1 MASVIKIKR
10 STTPG
15 SAPSSLAAGEIAV
28 NIPDRKLFVG
38 DGSSI
43 YTIGNQYITVANAS
57 SAFETKATANARLA
71 NTNAYI
77 ATKVNTTTFNSALA
91 NTNSSIATQASR
103 ITLVNTNLTGTNTA
117 LRTLISDRLQVANAA
132 AVYQTKA
139 VERAALANTNAA
151 IATKLNTTTFNSALA
166 NTNSYIAAQ
175 ASRITLVNTNLTGTN
190 TALRTLI
197 SDRLQVANAAAT
209 YATKVNPT
217 TSGVLAHTGRA
228 TISTNLSV
236 SGNTSVVGLRANN
249 TLGTAG
255 QVLKTNGTAVYWDSV
270 GAQTQYLQVANA
282 AATYAVKS
290 SPSTS
295 GFFNH
300 TGRLTVGTNLA
311 VSGNT
316 RISGST
322 IIDGDLTVE
331 GGVTYISS
339 STLNVDDSMIKL
351 SSNNA
356 ADVVDT
362 GFYGKYVVSAT
373 PKYAGVFRDATDGIF
388 KVFADSQSEPGTTV
402 NIAATGY
409 TLAQLD
415 AIIDGG
421 TY

>member
-15 SAPSSLAAGEIAV
+15 SAPSTLAAGEIAV
-28 NIPDRKLFVG
+28 NIPDRLLFVG

-43 YTIGNQYITVANAS
+43 YRIGAQYLSVANA
-57 SAFETKATANARLA
+57 AATYQTKAVERAALA
-71 NTNAYI
+71 NTNAFIATKLNTTTFNSALANTNTYI

-91 NTNSSIATQASR
+91 NTNT
-103 ITLVNTNLTGTNTA
+103 
-117 LRTLISDRLQVANAA
+117 
-132 AVYQTKA
+132 Y
-139 VERAALANTNAA
+139 
-151 IATKLNTTTFNSALA
+151 IATKLNTSSFNSGLA

-190 TALRTLI
+190 TALRSLI
-197 SDRLQVANAAAT
+197 SDRLQVANAVAT
-209 YATKVNPT
+209 YTTKSNPT

-228 TISTNLSV
+228 TISTNLEV
-236 SGNTSVVGLRANN
+236 TANTIIGGAIVANN
-249 TLGTAG
+249 TSGTSG
-255 QVLKTNGTAVYWDSV
+255 YYLRSSGSGIYWSPIA
-270 GAQTQYLQVANA
+270 AQTQYLQVANA
-282 AATYAVKS
+282 AALYTVKS

-300 TGRLTVGTNLA
+300 TGRLSVGTNLD

-331 GGVTYISS
+331 GAVTYISS
-339 STLNVDDSMIKL
+339 STLNVDDSLIKL

-362 GFYGKYVVSAT
+362 GFYSKYVVSST
-373 PKYAGVFRDATDGIF
+373 SKYAGVFRDATDGIF

-402 NIAATGY
+402 NVSATGY